1 MLKGIAQCYKSVV
14 ELLVRRQQGEPGRE
28 IILGEGVYLLDLVVV
43 LLAGCKQ
50 IDGHDFLIGEFWF

>member
-1 MLKGIAQCYKSVV
+1 MLESITQCNKPVV
-14 ELLVRRQQGEPGRE
+14 ELLIGRQQREPGKE
-28 IILGEGVYLLDLVVV
+28 IVLGEGMYLLDLEIV